1 MCLLKVRITCLLRA
15 EGENPVLPRAPA
27 SASPTSEPEEQYEEE
42 EQEEQCK
49 CFFINTC
56 PGNASGIYMC
66 HGVLI
71 YCMTILGAKILIL
84 VNADDT
90 VPSPG
95 SLLGRG
101 VGGSQV

>member
-1 MCLLKVRITCLLRA
+1 M
-15 EGENPVLPRAPA
+15 LPRAPA

-49 CFFINTC
+49 LILALAYSCVMC
-56 PGNASGIYMC
+56 PKR
-66 HGVLI
+66 L
-71 YCMTILGAKILIL
+71 TL

-101 VGGSQV
+101 VGGSQVSENAPNSFLNNIVICLIMQ